1 MKKLVLCSD
10 GTGNSSAKAEKTNVW
25 RMFQALD
32 QTEPDQLAMYDDGV
46 GTSSNKYLAVLGGAF
61 GYGLKRNVID
71 LYKFVCRNYEQGDE
85 IHGFGFSRGAFT
97 IRMVASL
104 IEHQGLVEG
113 RSESELHAHAVVA
126 YRRYRSARYPS
137 WSPVVWLGRHLR
149 DGLLWFWTREAVQHL
164 AELPLSRKP
173 RQVPIR
179 FLGLWDTVAAYGM
192 PVDEL
197 KWGISL
203 LIWPMAAIDHHLGE
217 QVRRAC
223 HALSLDDQRQ
233 TFHPILFDETHEA
246 HLVAAGK
253 VPPGRL
259 TQVWFA
265 GVHSNVG
272 GGYPEDQQS
281 LVTLDWMMSQATIAG
296 LRLDASAVQEVT
308 QDKSPFARLYD
319 SRRGLAAYYR
329 YAPRQVDMGVAP
341 GGQPIRAT
349 VHGSVVM
356 RMKVGSDAYAPIS
369 LPAGFDVLAPDGS
382 LIPMEGFGDV
392 AQDSAPRPLR
402 AASMAAQDL
411 VALRTAALRNAIADM
426 DVPDVA
432 LVEQVRDT
440 VWWRRVSYFACLIF
454 TLLLVAFPFAAPI
467 YAAIVASA
475 ISRVNVILGSDAR
488 SASAWLDTVLGGV
501 ISPWMG
507 VLKAAAPSQA
517 ARWLD
522 ALAALPFEMLFAIL
536 LVALPFF
543 AGIALAQHIHD
554 RAWFAWHPKQRDGY
568 VSWVR
573 QSAQRSLITAIALL
587 TAALALL
594 MFAVHANWH
603 RELIGLVGLVALA
616 LAIATL
622 WRIRIS
628 LRLRHL
634 ARNVLPTTPTLRFA
648 RWLRVSTTV
657 AAADDFIAHIVI
669 PLIFALALLWG
680 IVGGANHLFARAL
693 DSGGAFCTPTPTRSL
708 LTPLPPSTLPT
719 LPTFAAAPSKFD
731 LRSMCW
737 ATGIVVTKGH
747 SYEVVLD
754 AQQGPWWDL
763 HTPASVAGI
772 TRPSSIYTFALP
784 IRRSWDFDW
793 FVPVLRIGALGNDE
807 RAISDVDPTGGGAG
821 IARRTFTATRDGE
834 VFIYV
839 NDAVDVVP
847 FATDYFY
854 ENNDGAASLQLREVA
869 ESK

>member
-32 QTEPDQLAMYDDGV
+32 QTEPDQLVMYDDGV
-46 GTSSNKYLAVLGGAF
+46 GTSSNKYLAILGGAF

-71 LYKFVCRNYEQGDE
+71 LYKFVCRKYAQGDE

-97 IRMVASL
+97 IRMVAAL

-126 YRRYRSARYPS
+126 YRHYRNARYPS

-149 DGLLWFWTREAVQHL
+149 DGVLWFWTREAVRHL
-164 AELPLSRKP
+164 AELPSCRQAG
-173 RQVPIR
+173 QVPIR

-217 QVRRAC
+217 QVQRAC
-223 HALSLDDQRQ
+223 HALSLDDQRE

-246 HLVAAGK
+246 RLVAAGK

-329 YAPRQVDMGVAP
+329 YAPRQVDMGKDLD
-341 GGQPIRAT
+341 GGPLRAT

-356 RMKVGSDAYAPIS
+356 RMKDGSDAYAPIS
-369 LPAGFDVLAPDGS
+369 LPATFDVLAPDGS

-392 AQDSAPRPLR
+392 AEDSAPRPLR

-411 VALRTAALRNAIADM
+411 VAMRTTVLRNAIADM
-426 DVPDVA
+426 DVPDAA

-440 VWWRRVSYFACLIF
+440 VWWRRVSYFACLVF

-467 YAAIVASA
+467 YAAIVVGA
-475 ISRVNVILGSDAR
+475 ISRVNVILGGDAG
-488 SASAWLDTVLGGV
+488 SASAWLDTVLSGV

-522 ALAALPFEMLFAIL
+522 ALARQPFEMLFAML

-543 AGIALAQHIHD
+543 AGIVLAQHIHD

-573 QSAQRSLITAIALL
+573 QSAQSSLITAMALL
-587 TAALALL
+587 AAALALL
-594 MFAVHANWH
+594 MFALYAKWQY
-603 RELIGLVGLVALA
+603 ELIGLAGLVAVALA
-616 LAIATL
+616 LVTI

-634 ARNVLPTTPTLRFA
+634 AGNVLPTTPTLRFA

-669 PLIFALALLWG
+669 PLAFALALLWG

-693 DSGGAFCTPTPTRSL
+693 DSGGVFCTPTPSL
-708 LTPLPPSTLPT
+708 QTLPS
-719 LPTFAAAPSKFD
+719 PSNVPMFVTASGKFD
-731 LRSMCW
+731 LKSMCW
-737 ATGIVVTKGH
+737 ATGIAVTKGRN
-747 SYEVVLD
+747 YEVVLD
-754 AQQGPWWDL
+754 ASQDRWRDRG
-763 HTPASVAGI
+763 TPASVAGI
-772 TRPSSIYTFALP
+772 AKPSSIYTFALP

-793 FVPVLRIGALGNDE
+793 FVPVLRIGPRGNDE
-807 RAISDVDPTGGGAG
+807 RAISHVDPTGSGAG
-821 IARRTFTATRDGE
+821 VARQTFKATSDGE

-847 FATDYFY
+847 FAMHYFY
-854 ENNDGAASLQLREVA
+854 DNNDGTASLQLREVC
-869 ESK
+869 EPK